1 MKILITGKPGI
12 GKTTFI
18 REIIS
23 ATQAEWSGFYTQHIL
38 EDKKR
43 IGFRIITMEGDTGI
57 LAHVK
62 YPGKKSVGKYKV
74 NINDLEKVAVRSV
87 ENAIMDKRPVV
98 IDEIGKMEILS
109 DSFRRIVQI
118 VLNSNLPLIGSIA
131 LANEVF
137 FNNIRKRE
145 DVMVVE
151 LTDDNR
157 RILRTMILDMMK
169 KDGILLV

>member
-23 ATQAEWSGFYTQHIL
+23 ATQVEWSGFYTRHIL
-38 EDKKR
+38 ENNKR
-43 IGFRIITMEGDTGI
+43 IGFRIITMEGKTGI

-62 YPGKKSVGKYKV
+62 YPGKSKVGKYKV
-74 NINDLEKVAVRSV
+74 NINDLESVAVRSV
-87 ENAIMDKRPVV
+87 ENAIMEKKPLV
-98 IDEIGKMEILS
+98 IDEIGKMEIVS
-109 DSFRRIVQI
+109 DKFRRIVQI
-118 VLNSNLPLIGSIA
+118 ALNSNLSLIGSIA
-131 LANEVF
+131 MAKEAY
-137 FNNIRKRE
+137 FNNIRKRG

-157 RILRTMILDMMK
+157 RILRTMILDLMK